1 MYRRILKVEKKNVEK
16 KVSKPLR
23 EDRVYSFYFSFP
35 YLFAAYVRGYVRES
49 WKEAREGR
57 ERERRKARIVEG
69 EGAADELIFIYANG
83 IGGSS

>member
-1 MYRRILKVEKKNVEK
+1 MWRRKFRSLYEKIEFILSTFLSRIYSRPTYADTFEKVGRKRVE
-16 KVSKPLR
+16 
-23 EDRVYSFYFSFP
+23 
-35 YLFAAYVRGYVRES
+35 
-49 WKEAREGR
+49 

>member
-1 MYRRILKVEKKNVEK
+1 MWRRKFRSLYEKIEFILSTTFLSRIYSRPTCADTFEKVEGRK
-16 KVSKPLR
+16 
-23 EDRVYSFYFSFP
+23 RV
-35 YLFAAYVRGYVRES
+35 
-49 WKEAREGR
+49 KE

>member
-1 MYRRILKVEKKNVEK
+1 MWRRKFRSLYEKIEFILSTTFLSRIYSRPTCADTFEKVGRK
-16 KVSKPLR
+16 
-23 EDRVYSFYFSFP
+23 RV
-35 YLFAAYVRGYVRES
+35 
-49 WKEAREGR
+49 KE

>member
-1 MYRRILKVEKKNVEK
+1 MWRRKFRSLYEKIEFILSTFLSRIYSRPTCADTFEKVEGRK
-16 KVSKPLR
+16 
-23 EDRVYSFYFSFP
+23 RV
-35 YLFAAYVRGYVRES
+35 
-49 WKEAREGR
+49 KE

>member
-1 MYRRILKVEKKNVEK
+1 MWRRKFRSLYEKIEFILSTFLSRIYSRPTCADTFEKVGRK
-16 KVSKPLR
+16 
-23 EDRVYSFYFSFP
+23 RV
-35 YLFAAYVRGYVRES
+35 
-49 WKEAREGR
+49 KE